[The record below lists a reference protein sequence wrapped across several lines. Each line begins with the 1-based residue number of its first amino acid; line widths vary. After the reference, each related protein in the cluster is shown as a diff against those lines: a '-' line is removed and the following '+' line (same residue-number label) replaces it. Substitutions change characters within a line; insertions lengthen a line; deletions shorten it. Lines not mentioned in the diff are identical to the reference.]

1 MSTGS
6 DIERLADG
14 FRRDFDALKHE
25 IGKVVVGQPDVI
37 EGVLT
42 ALVAGGHVL
51 LEGLPGTGKTVL
63 VQTLA
68 DVLDLGFQ
76 RIQCTPDLMPTDI
89 IGTYV
94 IMESAQGR
102 RSFEFQ
108 KGPLFSNLVLVEQIN
123 RTTPKTQ
130 SALLEAM
137 DEESITVSTERFGLP
152 RPFFLAATQNPL
164 EMEGTYPLPE
174 AQIDR
179 FFFKL
184 LVRPPGCDEMEE
196 ILARTTEA
204 RSAFTKITRKIVDG
218 ARIGEMSELVRR
230 IPIPA
235 DVRRWGI
242 SVVAATHPDGKRA
255 PGSVRKYV
263 RYGCGPRG
271 AQAMVLAA
279 KIRAVL
285 EGRCDV
291 STADIR
297 SVSHAAL
304 RHRVIFNFEGLG
316 EDIDPDTILD
326 DVLDAVAEPG

>member
-1 MSTGS
+1 
-6 DIERLADG
+6 
-14 FRRDFDALKHE
+14 
-25 IGKVVVGQPDVI
+25 
-37 EGVLT
+37 
-42 ALVAGGHVL
+42 
-51 LEGLPGTGKTVL
+51 
-63 VQTLA
+63 
-68 DVLDLGFQ
+68 
-76 RIQCTPDLMPTDI
+76 
-89 IGTYV
+89 
-94 IMESAQGR
+94 
-102 RSFEFQ
+102 
-108 KGPLFSNLVLVEQIN
+108 
-123 RTTPKTQ
+123 
-130 SALLEAM
+130 
-137 DEESITVSTERFGLP
+137 GLP

-196 ILARTTEA
+196 ILDRTTEA

-242 SVVAATHPDGKRA
+242 SVVAATKPDGARA
-255 PGSVRKYV
+255 PESVRKYV

-279 KIRAVL
+279 KIRAIL